1 MLKELI
7 DEIQKKKEQ
16 EVEAAKAA
24 MIKDMKSH
32 TLRVNIEQVL
42 LALAKVGLK
51 AGLELMDEQML
62 PQERARKEG
71 AIAILRLCCESIDIA
86 LKNSK
91 DSE

>member
-1 MLKELI
+1 MLKKLI

-16 EVEAAKAA
+16 EAKAA
-24 MIKDMKSH
+24 KVAMIEDMKNH
-32 TLRVNIEQVL
+32 TLRVNIVQVL
-42 LALAKVGLK
+42 LALAEVGLK
-51 AGLELMDEQML
+51 ASLELMDEQMP

-71 AIAILRLCCESIDIA
+71 AITILRLCCESIDIA